1 MITRTSSS
9 GARPIE
15 ELRGP
20 TQILCRYNV
29 VEVKEESFTGYE
41 YTEDVYDIGEYEMI
55 MAGLWVGPWTVQ
67 TRRIERKGR
76 HDRADIAISKLKDS
90 GLTEDSDAI
99 KAIRTYKQGCRA
111 TVNQEGFPEKCIYPT
126 VSA

>member
-1 MITRTSSS
+1 MIVRKSAS
-9 GARPIE
+9 GSYPAE

-20 TQILCRYNV
+20 TLVLCRYNI
-29 VEVKEESFTGYE
+29 VEVTKDGIAGYE
-41 YTEDVYDIGEYEMI
+41 YDEDAYEIGEYDMLY
-55 MAGLWVGPWTVQ
+55 AGYWTGTFTVAG
-67 TRRIERKGR
+67 RRIERRGR

-90 GLTEDSDAI
+90 GLTEDSEAI